1 MTKLRSKGLTG
12 AVLVAVLMA
21 GSLRGLEAGAD
32 NAAAWETRSAV
43 AESSVIEGQ
52 GWWKFAA
59 CIGCVA
65 GAVVGSVVSA
75 GTGAAAAAIGCGILC
90 GMAAADDF

>member
-1 MTKLRSKGLTG
+1 MTRLRSKGLTG

-32 NAAAWETRSAV
+32 NGAVWETRSAV
-43 AESSVIEGQ
+43 VESHVIEGQ
-52 GWWKFAA
+52 GWWKVVA

-65 GAVVGSVVSA
+65 GAVVGSVVSV

-90 GMAAADDF
+90 GLAGADDV

>member
-32 NAAAWETRSAV
+32 SAVVWETRSA
-43 AESSVIEGQ
+43 AELSVIEGQ
-52 GWWKFAA
+52 GWWGGVVCGL
-59 CIGCVA
+59 CIG
-65 GAVVGSVVSA
+65 GSVV
-75 GTGAAAAAIGCGILC
+75 GAIVSGGSAAIAFLGC
-90 GMAAADDF
+90 AAICYVIHDDEA

>member
-21 GSLRGLEAGAD
+21 GSLRGLEARAD
-32 NAAAWETRSAV
+32 SAVVWETRSSA

-52 GWWKFAA
+52 GWLTVAM
-59 CIGCVA
+59 CMVCVV
-65 GAVVGSVVSA
+65 GATVGSVVSL
-75 GTGAAAAAIGCGILC
+75 GTGAAGAFFGCGIVC
-90 GMAAADDF
+90 YMALK